1 MSENKLYLDIYE
13 HLMTDILNRK
23 YLYGEKLP
31 TLNHLCE
38 KYNVGRNTV
47 RSALNLLE
55 TRGFIQNQ
63 RGAPAIV
70 RFDINEME
78 SQFMYKKSI
87 YERKQAYEDLF
98 QFLSWCMPDL
108 IIELKKK
115 TNKEELIHLAE
126 KINTVYIN
134 KNKIYSQKEF
144 VDKFYGIILEVIA
157 LFKNSLLDTLFRD
170 IFHFIYLPISDD
182 KQNLKFN
189 QITQTISDALPK
201 MAGFLLTKNDFV
213 LKHSISLLLSTLS
226 YTTLNYVDKI
236 GSAVDQTEFIAFNWK
251 STRHLDLRYMQTL
264 IKIILDINNKKYLTS
279 LPSLQQLSE
288 NYQTSLR
295 TVRKACDLLDEYH
308 IIQKSNGLKSRII
321 IDEIHDPRIL
331 LSNKEVMS
339 NIMLYKEALQI
350 LLILAK
356 GLNKPVLSTCAD
368 DVLASFIQYQKQA
381 SNKMVL
387 VHYIEFIFSNSNSTL
402 YNIYLE
408 LNKSL
413 AWNIYSDTLFDPNR
427 IPYDFI
433 KRNHQ
438 FLEALSLKKYNEINR
453 YIDEIL
459 YIVENYIDQLL
470 QAYDT
475 TLSDS

>member
-1 MSENKLYLDIYE
+1 
-13 HLMTDILNRK
+13 
-23 YLYGEKLP
+23 
-31 TLNHLCE
+31 
-38 KYNVGRNTV
+38 
-47 RSALNLLE
+47 
-55 TRGFIQNQ
+55 
-63 RGAPAIV
+63 
-70 RFDINEME
+70 
-78 SQFMYKKSI
+78 
-87 YERKQAYEDLF
+87 
-98 QFLSWCMPDL
+98 
-108 IIELKKK
+108 
-115 TNKEELIHLAE
+115 
-126 KINTVYIN
+126 
-134 KNKIYSQKEF
+134 
-144 VDKFYGIILEVIA
+144 
-157 LFKNSLLDTLFRD
+157 
-170 IFHFIYLPISDD
+170 
-182 KQNLKFN
+182 
-189 QITQTISDALPK
+189 
-201 MAGFLLTKNDFV
+201 
-213 LKHSISLLLSTLS
+213 
-226 YTTLNYVDKI
+226 
-236 GSAVDQTEFIAFNWK
+236 
-251 STRHLDLRYMQTL
+251 
-264 IKIILDINNKKYLTS
+264 
-279 LPSLQQLSE
+279 
-288 NYQTSLR
+288 
-295 TVRKACDLLDEYH
+295 
-308 IIQKSNGLKSRII
+308 
-321 IDEIHDPRIL
+321 
-331 LSNKEVMS
+331 MS